1 MAITKTEIFKRLD
14 RRIKKSERLEL
25 ACAYDLSDYHLGIGL
40 WIRNTWFDKTEI
52 REVLNE
58 KGDSMHLENRDEFS
72 SKVLCEYQSYLRDK
86 YKLDKYDILTPTS
99 DLWNAMVSL
108 DVEKCERLLRCYEID
123 VNMTYDGFS
132 KPDQKDIVFNPIHTI
147 AKAWEILTAKNEI
160 CKEWSDKYLA
170 IKSLLS
176 DKCGID
182 FSRIEESDIPKVIV
196 KKSDE
201 CVLSSIVAD
210 LAKGDVLQNRREDVN
225 LYIAVSI
232 MDFETVEKLLA
243 EGANPTVNIWKGV
256 SALDMCN
263 GYLESIEHFGHI
275 VNNSAPDDYPKELMF
290 TDWIWTLMEIASY
303 QELLDMLNNRV
314 CRSEKNGH
322 TP

>member
-1 MAITKTEIFKRLD
+1 MTITKTEIFKRLD
-14 RRIKKSERLEL
+14 RRTKKDERLEL
-25 ACAYDLSDYHLGIGL
+25 ACSYELSDYHLGLGL
-40 WIRNTWFDKTEI
+40 WIRNTWFDKPDI
-52 REVLNE
+52 REVFNGD
-58 KGDSMHLENRDEFS
+58 GDSMHMDNRDVFS

-108 DVEKCERLLRCYEID
+108 DVEKCERLLHSYEID
-123 VNMTYDGFS
+123 INMTYDGFS

-147 AKAWEILTAKNEI
+147 VKAWEILTSRNEH
-160 CKEWSDKYLA
+160 CKEWSNRYQA

-182 FSRIEESDIPKVIV
+182 FSRTEESDIPKVIV

-201 CVLSSIVAD
+201 CVLSYIVVD
-210 LAKGDVLQNRREDVN
+210 LAKENVLQNRREDVN

-232 MDFETVEKLLA
+232 MDVEAVEKLLA
-243 EGANPTVNIWKGV
+243 EGADPTAKIYKGI
-256 SALDMCN
+256 SALDTCN
-263 GYLESIEHFGHI
+263 AYLESVEHFGPI

-290 TDWIWTLMEIASY
+290 NDWIWTLIEIVAY
-303 QELLDMLNNRV
+303 QELLDMLNKYV
-314 CRSEKNGH
+314 KK
-322 TP
+322 